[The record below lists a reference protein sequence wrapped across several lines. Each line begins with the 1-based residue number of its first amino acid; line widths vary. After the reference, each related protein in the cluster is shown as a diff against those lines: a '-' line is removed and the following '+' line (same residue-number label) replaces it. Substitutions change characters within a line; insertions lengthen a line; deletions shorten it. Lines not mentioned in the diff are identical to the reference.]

1 MPWTFP
7 KAATCII
14 SKQMENIIGKYYS
27 LLYFFL
33 FFPEI
38 NFTKK
43 FLLQKSNN
51 DGPFVV
57 YFL

>member
-27 LLYFFL
+27 LLYFFI
-33 FFPEI
+33 FFAKSI
-38 NFTKK
+38 SRK
-43 FLLQKSNN
+43 FLLKKSNN
-51 DGPFVV
+51 DDPFVI